1 MKNPVLF
8 LLTMAT
14 LSTPSLGAVQ
24 MASVLEQR
32 SVVLTIYNPMLTL
45 VQEERLAALSPGTN
59 TISFTWG
66 GSSVNPQTVVLDS
79 VEPQDTWV
87 LRGSSFLAGSN
98 SMLYE
103 LESSRGWSG
112 RLRLSYFLSGF
123 SWSARYDAFTDPNE
137 TTLSLVGWASI
148 TNNTAESYRNAKV
161 RLVLGT
167 PHLLTAPAAERAEMA
182 QAAKALREADELDRS
197 IGVSRSG
204 FSEYSLYTLKSTE
217 SFEPN
222 QTRQVATMRAAKVPI
237 HKYYQY
243 DPTTYGNAVA
253 MLYEFKNSQQNGLG
267 EPMPGGLIRVYRR
280 DRDGTLALVGEDN
293 LAFTPRDEVARLY
306 LGNAGNI
313 VVDRKLMSTQRA
325 NEVVDPKTG
334 RVLHY
339 DQVEEYRIAVRNRK
353 STPAEV
359 RIKEQIIP
367 PWSMLEQSHRY
378 EKLSANTIQFTL
390 SLQPDKEEVIT
401 YKVSRT
407 ITP

>member
-1 MKNPVLF
+1 
-8 LLTMAT
+8 
-14 LSTPSLGAVQ
+14 
-24 MASVLEQR
+24 
-32 SVVLTIYNPMLTL
+32 
-45 VQEERLAALSPGTN
+45 
-59 TISFTWG
+59 
-66 GSSVNPQTVVLDS
+66 
-79 VEPQDTWV
+79 
-87 LRGSSFLAGSN
+87 
-98 SMLYE
+98 
-103 LESSRGWSG
+103 
-112 RLRLSYFLSGF
+112 
-123 SWSARYDAFTDPNE
+123 
-137 TTLSLVGWASI
+137 
-148 TNNTAESYRNAKV
+148 
-161 RLVLGT
+161 
-167 PHLLTAPAAERAEMA
+167 MA

-217 SFEPN
+217 SFEPS

-293 LAFTPRDEVARLY
+293 LAFTPRDEVAQLY

-367 PWSMLEQSHRY
+367 PWSMLEQSHKY